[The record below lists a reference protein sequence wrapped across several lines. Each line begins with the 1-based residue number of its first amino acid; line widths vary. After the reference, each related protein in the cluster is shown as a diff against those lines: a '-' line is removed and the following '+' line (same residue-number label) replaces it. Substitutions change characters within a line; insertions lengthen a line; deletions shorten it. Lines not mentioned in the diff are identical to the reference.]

1 MYSSIAYKVPA
12 VSDLSLQLLWWMQ
25 LQFSVQCE
33 GNKSAAQ
40 QADDLVESHPPAVSC
55 SAAGL

>member
-1 MYSSIAYKVPA
+1 MPA
-12 VSDLSLQLLWWMQ
+12 VSDLSLQAAIVVDAAAVPRASAPMQ
-25 LQFSVQCE
+25 LQCDS
-33 GNKSAAQ
+33 NKSAAQ